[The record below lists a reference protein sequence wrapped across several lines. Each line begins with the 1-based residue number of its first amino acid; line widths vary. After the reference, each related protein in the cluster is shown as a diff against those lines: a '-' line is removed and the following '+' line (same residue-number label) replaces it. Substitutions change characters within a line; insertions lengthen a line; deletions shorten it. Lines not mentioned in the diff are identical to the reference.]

1 MGKLVVFREGLGGVF
16 WAALGPP
23 CGALCGQH
31 FRKHIHWSQSGQAP
45 QVLSGGGEEK
55 FVAGAVWTPQAQAGK
70 AQDALEMGE
79 QHLDFLPTTAR
90 LLVLRRCGKRTGCV
104 AGVFV
109 QIPGDLA
116 GDIVRA
122 ALRFE
127 FANVAVQFA
136 GAIESCALGCD
147 AASGNGV
154 GASELDKLFARGAGV
169 TVALGVEDEIDPG
182 ECAIGSV

>member
-90 LLVLRRCGKRTGCV
+90 LLVLRRCGKAHGLRRGRLH
-104 AGVFV
+104 AN
-109 QIPGDLA
+109 PG
-116 GDIVRA
+116 G
-122 ALRFE
+122 
-127 FANVAVQFA
+127 
-136 GAIESCALGCD
+136 SCGRHR
-147 AASGNGV
+147 SGST
-154 GASELDKLFARGAGV
+154 AF
-169 TVALGVEDEIDPG
+169 
-182 ECAIGSV
+182 

>member
-90 LLVLRRCGKRTGCV
+90 LLVLRRCGKRT
-104 AGVFV
+104 
-109 QIPGDLA
+109 
-116 GDIVRA
+116 
-122 ALRFE
+122 
-127 FANVAVQFA
+127 
-136 GAIESCALGCD
+136 
-147 AASGNGV
+147 AASR
-154 GASELDKLFARGAGV
+154 ASSCKSRGILRETSFGQHCVLSSQTSQSNLLAR
-169 TVALGVEDEIDPG
+169 
-182 ECAIGSV
+182 